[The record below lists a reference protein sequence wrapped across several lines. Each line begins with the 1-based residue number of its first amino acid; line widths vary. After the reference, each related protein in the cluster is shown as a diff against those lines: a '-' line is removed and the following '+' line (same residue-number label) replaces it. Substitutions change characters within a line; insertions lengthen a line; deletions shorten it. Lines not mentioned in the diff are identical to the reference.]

1 MKLKRKLSFE
11 SDEDDDGRKTEDKK
25 RLVQIAKTQGE
36 NADKDIIN
44 YLRDTRPEKIE
55 RNIYLLEGSWQETEV
70 EKELKNIILKKLRL
84 SSRLLK
90 CFNRLYLE
98 KFVQSL
104 KSNHGE
110 TGNSAT
116 ELIQGDGEESS
127 NSEEIF

>member
-55 RNIYLLEGSWQETEV
+55 RNIYLLEGSW
-70 EKELKNIILKKLRL
+70 
-84 SSRLLK
+84 
-90 CFNRLYLE
+90 
-98 KFVQSL
+98 
-104 KSNHGE
+104 
-110 TGNSAT
+110 
-116 ELIQGDGEESS
+116 
-127 NSEEIF
+127 